1 MARNL
6 LGRYVWLI
14 DTIRRFGSIRRDKLN
29 ELWARSPYSDGE
41 PLPRRTFYNY
51 RAAIAE
57 LFSIN
62 IECDTATYEYYI
74 ASGNDRQEGVT
85 DWLLNSAA
93 MSNVLSSV
101 SDVSD
106 RIFLEDIPS
115 ARTYLSQVVSALR
128 EHRTVLFTYRPYT
141 RSTPTRGVA
150 VEPYFLKIFR
160 QRWYLTGRNVADD
173 KVKTYALDRMEEV
186 TVSDDTFE
194 PDPTFDAESYV
205 RDTFGIVFSQG
216 EPKEVALRTDPRQA
230 KYFRALPLHHS
241 QREAVHD
248 TYSIFYYRL
257 RLTPDFVQE
266 LLSLGPKVTVVSP
279 PELRAM
285 VRTSLR
291 ESLALYDDAP
301 PQGQG
306 MSETPAK

>member
-14 DTIRRFGSIRRDKLN
+14 DTIRRFGSIKRDKLN
-29 ELWARSPYSDGE
+29 QLWAQSPYSDDGG

-51 RAAIAE
+51 RAAIEE
-57 LFSIN
+57 LFSIS
-62 IECDTATYEYYI
+62 IECNPATYEYYI
-74 ASGNDRQEGVT
+74 AAGDDRQEGVT

-93 MSNVLSSV
+93 MSNVLSTV

-106 RIFLEDIPS
+106 RIFLEDVPS
-115 ARTYLSQVVSALR
+115 ARRYLSQVISALR
-128 EHRTVLFTYRPYT
+128 EHRQVRFTYRPYT
-141 RSTPTRGVA
+141 RSTPTPGVV

-160 QRWYLTGRNVADD
+160 QRWYLTGRNIHDD

-230 KYFRALPLHHS
+230 KYFRALPPHHS

-248 TYSIFYYRL
+248 DYSIFYYRL
-257 RLTPDFVQE
+257 RLTPDFLQE
-266 LLSLGPKVTVVSP
+266 ILSLGSKVTVISP

-285 VRTSLR
+285 VTAELR
-291 ESLALYDDAP
+291 ETLARYE
-301 PQGQG
+301 
-306 MSETPAK
+306 SK

>member
-14 DTIRRFGSIRRDKLN
+14 DTIRRYGSITREQLN
-29 ELWARSPYSDGE
+29 RLWVRSPYSDGE

-51 RAAIAE
+51 RTAIEE
-57 LFSIN
+57 LFSIS
-62 IECDTATYEYYI
+62 IECNPATYEYYI
-74 ASGNDRQEGVT
+74 ASGDNRQEGVT

-93 MSNVLSSV
+93 MSNVLSTV

-106 RIFLEDIPS
+106 RIFLEDVPS
-115 ARTYLSQVVSALR
+115 ARRYLSQVVSALR
-128 EHRTVLFTYRPYT
+128 EHRAVHFTYRPYT
-141 RSTPTRGVA
+141 RSTPTPGVV

-160 QRWYLTGRNVADD
+160 QRWYLTGRNVIDG

-186 TVSDDTFE
+186 TLDDEMFT

-216 EPKEVALRTDPRQA
+216 EPKEVAVRTDPRQA

-248 TYSIFYYRL
+248 NYSIFYYKL

-266 LLSLGPKVTVVSP
+266 LLSLGPKVTVIAP

-285 VRTSLR
+285 VRASLR
-291 ESLALYDDAP
+291 ETLALYDDTPA
-301 PQGQG
+301 QGQG
-306 MSETPAK
+306 MSDTPAK

>member
-14 DTIRRFGSIRRDKLN
+14 DTIRRYGSITREQLN
-29 ELWARSPYSDGE
+29 RLWVRSPYSEGE

-51 RAAIAE
+51 RAAIEE
-57 LFSIN
+57 LFSIS
-62 IECDTATYEYYI
+62 IECNPATYEYYI
-74 ASGNDRQEGVT
+74 ASGDNRQEGVT

-93 MSNVLSSV
+93 MSNVLSTV

-115 ARTYLSQVVSALR
+115 ARTYLSQIVSALR
-128 EHRTVLFTYRPYT
+128 EHRAVHFTYRPYT
-141 RSTPTRGVA
+141 RSTPTPGVV

-160 QRWYLTGRNVADD
+160 QRWYLTGRNVIDG
-173 KVKTYALDRMEEV
+173 KVKTYALDRMEDV
-186 TVSDDTFE
+186 TLDDETFT

-216 EPKEVALRTDPRQA
+216 DPKEVALRTDPRQA

-248 TYSIFYYRL
+248 NYSIFYYKL

-266 LLSLGPKVTVVSP
+266 LLSLGPKVTVIAP

-291 ESLALYDDAP
+291 ETLALYDDP
-301 PQGQG
+301 PGQGQG
-306 MSETPAK
+306 MSGTPAK

>member
-14 DTIRRFGSIRRDKLN
+14 DTIRRFGSIKRDKLN
-29 ELWARSPYSDGE
+29 ELWMRSPYSDGQ

-51 RAAIAE
+51 RTAIEE
-57 LFSIN
+57 LFSIT
-62 IECDTATYEYYI
+62 IECDPATYEYYI
-74 ASGNDRQEGVT
+74 SSGNDRQEGVT

-101 SDVSD
+101 ADVSD
-106 RIFLEDIPS
+106 RIFLEDVPS

-160 QRWYLTGRNVADD
+160 QRWYLTGRNVTDD
-173 KVKTYALDRMEEV
+173 KVKTYALDRMEDV
-186 TVSDDTFE
+186 TVSDNTFE

-205 RDTFGIVFSQG
+205 RDTFGIIFSQG

-248 TYSIFYYRL
+248 DYSIFYYRL
-257 RLTPDFVQE
+257 RLTPDFLQE

-285 VRTSLR
+285 VVSSLR
-291 ESLALYDDAP
+291 ESLALYDVTP

-306 MSETPAK
+306 MSGTPDK

>member
-6 LGRYVWLI
+6 LGRYIWLI
-14 DTIRRFGSIRRDKLN
+14 DTIRRYGSITREQLN
-29 ELWARSPYSDGE
+29 RLWMRSPYSDGE

-51 RAAIAE
+51 RAAIEE
-57 LFSIN
+57 LFSIS
-62 IECDTATYEYYI
+62 IECNPATYEYYI
-74 ASGNDRQEGVT
+74 ASGDTRQEGVT

-93 MSNVLSSV
+93 MSNVLSTV

-115 ARTYLSQVVSALR
+115 ARMYLSQIVSALR
-128 EHRTVLFTYRPYT
+128 EHRAVHFTYRPYT
-141 RSTPTRGVA
+141 RSTPTPGVV

-160 QRWYLTGRNVADD
+160 QRWYLTGRNVIDG
-173 KVKTYALDRMEEV
+173 KVKTYALDRMEDV
-186 TVSDDTFE
+186 TLDDETFT

-248 TYSIFYYRL
+248 NYSIFYYKL
-257 RLTPDFVQE
+257 RLTPDFLQE
-266 LLSLGPKVTVVSP
+266 LLSLGPKVTVIAP

-285 VRTSLR
+285 VKTSLR
-291 ESLALYDDAP
+291 ETLALYDDTP
-301 PQGQG
+301 DQGQG
-306 MSETPAK
+306 MSDTPAK

>member
-1 MARNL
+1 MSRNL

-14 DTIRRFGSIRRDKLN
+14 DTIRRFGSIKREKLN
-29 ELWARSPYSDGE
+29 HLWMQSPFSDGA
-41 PLPRRTFYNY
+41 PLPRRTLYNY
-51 RAAIAE
+51 RTVISE
-57 LFSIN
+57 LFSIT
-62 IECDTATYEYYI
+62 IECNPTTYEYYI
-74 ASGNDRQEGVT
+74 ASADDRQEGVT

-93 MSNVLSSV
+93 MSNVLSTV

-115 ARTYLSQVVSALR
+115 ARTYLSQVISALR

-141 RSTPTRGVA
+141 RSTPTKGVT

-160 QRWYLTGRNVADD
+160 QRWYLTGLNVSDN
-173 KVKTYALDRMEEV
+173 KVKTYALDRMEDV
-186 TVSDDTFE
+186 TLSDDTFE
-194 PDPTFDAESYV
+194 PDPTFDPESYV

-248 TYSIFYYRL
+248 NYSIFYYRL
-257 RLTPDFVQE
+257 RLTPDFLQE
-266 LLSLGPKVTVVSP
+266 ILSLGPKVTVIAP

-285 VRTSLR
+285 VKASLT
-291 ESLALYDDAP
+291 ETLSLYD
-301 PQGQG
+301 
-306 MSETPAK
+306 

>member
-6 LGRYVWLI
+6 LGRYIWLI
-14 DTIRRFGSIRRDKLN
+14 DTIRRYGSLKRDQLN
-29 ELWARSPYSDGE
+29 RLWMRSPYSDGE

-51 RAAIAE
+51 RAAIEE
-57 LFSIN
+57 LFSIT
-62 IECDTATYEYYI
+62 IECNPATYEYYI
-74 ASGNDRQEGVT
+74 ASGDDRQEGVT

-93 MSNVLSSV
+93 MSNVLSTV

-106 RIFLEDIPS
+106 RIFLEDVPS
-115 ARTYLSQVVSALR
+115 ARMYLSQVVSALR
-128 EHRTVLFTYRPYT
+128 EHRAVHFTYRPYT
-141 RSTPTRGVA
+141 RSTPTTGVI

-160 QRWYLTGRNVADD
+160 QRWYLTGRTAIDG
-173 KVKTYALDRMEEV
+173 KVKTYALDRMEDV
-186 TVSDDTFE
+186 TIGDDTFT

-241 QREAVHD
+241 QREAIHD
-248 TYSIFYYRL
+248 SYSIFYYRL
-257 RLTPDFVQE
+257 RLTPDFVQV
-266 LLSLGPKVTVVSP
+266 LLSLGPKVTVISP

-285 VRTSLR
+285 VRSSLR
-291 ESLALYDDAP
+291 ETLALYDDP
-301 PQGQG
+301 SDQGQG
-306 MSETPAK
+306 MSGTPAR

>member
-14 DTIRRFGSIRRDKLN
+14 DTIRRYGSITREQLN
-29 ELWARSPYSDGE
+29 RLWVRSPYSEGE

-51 RAAIAE
+51 RAAIEE
-57 LFSIN
+57 LFSIS
-62 IECDTATYEYYI
+62 IECNPATYEYYI
-74 ASGNDRQEGVT
+74 ASGDNRQEGVT

-93 MSNVLSSV
+93 MSNVLSTV

-115 ARTYLSQVVSALR
+115 ARTYLSQIVSALR
-128 EHRTVLFTYRPYT
+128 EHRAVHFTYRPYT
-141 RSTPTRGVA
+141 RSTPTPGVV

-160 QRWYLTGRNVADD
+160 QRWYLTGRNVIDS
-173 KVKTYALDRMEEV
+173 KVKTYALDRMEDV
-186 TVSDDTFE
+186 TLDDEIFT

-216 EPKEVALRTDPRQA
+216 DAKEVALRTDPRQA

-248 TYSIFYYRL
+248 NYSIFYYKL

-266 LLSLGPKVTVVSP
+266 LLSLGPKVTVIAP

-291 ESLALYDDAP
+291 ETLALYDDTP
-301 PQGQG
+301 GQGQG
-306 MSETPAK
+306 MSGTPAR

>member
-6 LGRYVWLI
+6 LGRYIWLI
-14 DTIRRFGSIRRDKLN
+14 DTIRRYGSITREQLN
-29 ELWARSPYSDGE
+29 RLWIRSPYSDGE

-51 RAAIAE
+51 RAAIEE
-57 LFSIN
+57 LFSIS
-62 IECDTATYEYYI
+62 IECNPATYEYYI
-74 ASGNDRQEGVT
+74 ASGDNRQEGVT

-93 MSNVLSSV
+93 MSNVLSTV

-106 RIFLEDIPS
+106 RIFLEDVPS
-115 ARTYLSQVVSALR
+115 ARMYLSQVVSALR
-128 EHRTVLFTYRPYT
+128 EHRAVHFTYRPYT
-141 RSTPTRGVA
+141 RSTPTTGVI

-160 QRWYLTGRNVADD
+160 QRWYLTGRNAIDG
-173 KVKTYALDRMEEV
+173 KVKTYALDRMEDV
-186 TVSDDTFE
+186 TLADNTFT

-216 EPKEVALRTDPRQA
+216 EPKDVALRTDPRQA

-248 TYSIFYYRL
+248 NYSIFYYRL

-266 LLSLGPKVTVVSP
+266 LLSLGPKVTVIAP

-291 ESLALYDDAP
+291 ETLSLYDD
-301 PQGQG
+301 
-306 MSETPAK
+306 PAD